1 MIQRLNSANCISF
14 LPTGALL
21 GSAKMGHLVNWTGG
35 SVVLFICCQ
44 VGVMQRKGP
53 RKDITHTFAERGP
66 LSVSDSITQGMICLS
81 KLWQLVPTA
90 G

>member
-44 VGVMQRKGP
+44 VGVVQRQGP

-81 KLWQLVPTA
+81 KLWQLVPSA